1 MMGRGRGNRKG
12 WGGVGG
18 GLGNK
23 CYMNMFSEE
32 GERCV
37 YKVKGGGIATYT
49 M

>member
-32 GERCV
+32 GEGCV
-37 YKVKGGGIATYT
+37 ERVEGGG
-49 M
+49 